1 MKESAKHMKDD
12 VEKIIVTEEEIR
24 QKVQEISQR
33 LAKDYKDKNL
43 TLIGILNG
51 SLVFLSDL
59 IRLLPFPMR
68 LDTIGAST
76 YGNSAS
82 PRAETILLNKLRSDI
97 EGRDVLLVDDIIDS
111 GKTLRRVVED
121 IRSYSPR
128 SLKTCVLLNRP
139 SRRSEKI
146 EPDYCGFELGDD
158 FVVGYGLDYNNG
170 YRNLPYIA
178 VLKPECYTRR

>member
-1 MKESAKHMKDD
+1 MKDD
-12 VEKIIVTEEEIR
+12 IDQVVVTEEAIR
-24 QKVQEISQR
+24 QKVQEISRR
-33 LAKDYKDKNL
+33 LAEDYRDKDL

-59 IRLLPFPMR
+59 IRLLPFSLR

-76 YGNSAS
+76 YGSSTS
-82 PRAETILLNKLRSDI
+82 PKTETMLLTKLRVDV
-97 EGRDVLLVDDIIDS
+97 EGRDVVLVDDIIDT

-121 IRSYSPR
+121 VKSCNPR

-139 SRRSEKI
+139 SRRSEDI
-146 EPDYCGFELGDD
+146 EPDYTGFKIGDD
-158 FVVGYGLDYNNG
+158 FVVGYGLDYNNC

-178 VLKPECYTRR
+178 VLKPECYSKKIKGQYF

>member
-1 MKESAKHMKDD
+1 MKDD
-12 VEKIIVTEEEIR
+12 IEKVVVTEEEIR
-24 QKVQEISQR
+24 RKVEEISRR
-33 LAKDYKDKNL
+33 LAEDYKDKDL

-68 LDTIGAST
+68 LDTVGAST
-76 YGNSAS
+76 YGDSVS
-82 PRAETILLNKLRSDI
+82 PKAETLLLNKLRTDI
-97 EGRDVLLVDDIIDS
+97 EDRDVLLVDDIIDT
-111 GKTLRRVVED
+111 GKTLRKVVKD
-121 IRSYSPR
+121 VKSYKPR
-128 SLKTCVLLNRP
+128 TLKTCVLLNRP

-146 EPDYCGFELGDD
+146 EPDYCGFVLGDD
-158 FVVGYGLDYNNG
+158 FVVGYGLDYNNS

>member
-1 MKESAKHMKDD
+1 MKDD
-12 VEKIIVTEEEIR
+12 IEKIIITEEKIK
-24 QKVQEISQR
+24 QKVQEISKK
-33 LAKDYKDKNL
+33 LAEDYKNKDL

-76 YGNSAS
+76 YGSSTS
-82 PRAETILLNKLRSDI
+82 PKADTVLLNKLRIDI
-97 EGRDVLLVDDIIDS
+97 EGRDVLLVDDIIDT
-111 GKTLRRVVED
+111 GKTLRKVAED
-121 IRSYSPR
+121 IKGCNPR
-128 SLKTCVLLNRP
+128 TLKTCVLLNRP

-146 EPDYCGFELGDD
+146 EPDYCGFKLGDD
-158 FVVGYGLDYNNG
+158 FVVGYGLDYNNS

-178 VLKPECYTRR
+178 VLKPECYMRR